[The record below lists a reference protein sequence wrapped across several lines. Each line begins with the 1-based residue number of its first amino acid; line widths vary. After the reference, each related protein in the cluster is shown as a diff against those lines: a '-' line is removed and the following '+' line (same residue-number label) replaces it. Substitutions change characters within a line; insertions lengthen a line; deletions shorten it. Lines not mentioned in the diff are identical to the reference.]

1 MKLDQIKLLKVGD
14 IVVDKVSEAEFIVTD
29 IKEEIAYHYAYN

>member
-14 IVVDKVSEAEFIVTD
+14 IVVDKVSYLWLVNKVDFV
-29 IKEEIAYHYAYN
+29 

>member
-14 IVVDKVSEAEFIVTD
+14 IVVDKVSCLWLVNKVDFV
-29 IKEEIAYHYAYN
+29 